1 MSIEIRQARA
11 ADFDELCGVVNAAFD
26 YGVGDRPSMEQAYPR
41 LFRRSDESMER
52 YNIACEDGRILSNI
66 AVYPMTMVIRGARLS
81 AGAIGMVGTLPEHRG
96 RGLMSRLLLRS
107 IERMD
112 AEGMD
117 ISILGGDRQRYG
129 RFGWENSGRR
139 LALQMNARSVPEDAA
154 HGFEV
159 RHARVEDAPAL
170 LAMHE
175 AEPLRLERTLESFGL
190 SITREDYPTWV
201 ALADGGPAG
210 YVVRSRNTIMETGG
224 QPDAIA
230 AAIAH
235 VLGETEGRAL
245 EVDLPVGADER
256 SRTLIAMSSRWN
268 IRQGWMIRIM
278 DLASTLEK
286 LAPVLAQNRRRA
298 GVTSSEEVSLEDVD
312 AGASMRIVC
321 EGEEVTVTPGHADVH
336 LALSKHEL
344 VQVIFGTAPPGE
356 LFFEGDIARS
366 LDALFPVDYFLGG
379 HDTF

>member
-11 ADFDELCGVVNAAFD
+11 ADFDELCGVINAAFE
-26 YGVGDRPSMEQAYPR
+26 YGAGGRPSMEQVYPR
-41 LFRRSDESMER
+41 LFRRSDESMDR
-52 YNIACEDGRILSNI
+52 YNVACEDGRILSNV
-66 AVYPMTMVIRGARLS
+66 AVYPMTMVIRGARLR

-96 RGLMSRLLLRS
+96 RGLMSRLLRRS

-129 RFGWENSGRR
+129 KLGWENSGRR
-139 LALQMNARSVPEDAA
+139 VALHMNARSVPEDAER
-154 HGFEV
+154 GFEV
-159 RHARVEDAPAL
+159 RRGRVEDAQAL

-175 AEPLRLERTLESFGL
+175 AEPVRVERTLESFGL
-190 SITREDYPTWV
+190 SIGREDYPTWV
-201 ALADGGPAG
+201 AMVKGRPAG
-210 YVVRSRNTIMETGG
+210 YIVRFHNTIMETGG
-224 QPDAIA
+224 RPDAIA

-235 VLGETEGRAL
+235 VLGETEDRAL
-245 EVDLPVGADER
+245 EVDVPVGADER

-278 DLASTLEK
+278 DLASTLGT
-286 LAPVLAQNRRRA
+286 LAPVLGENRRRA
-298 GVTSSEEVSLEDVD
+298 GVTSSGEVSLEDVET
-312 AGASMRIVC
+312 GASVRIAC
-321 EGEEVTVTPGHADVH
+321 EGEEVTVTPGRADVH

-356 LFFEGDIARS
+356 LFFEGDIAKS